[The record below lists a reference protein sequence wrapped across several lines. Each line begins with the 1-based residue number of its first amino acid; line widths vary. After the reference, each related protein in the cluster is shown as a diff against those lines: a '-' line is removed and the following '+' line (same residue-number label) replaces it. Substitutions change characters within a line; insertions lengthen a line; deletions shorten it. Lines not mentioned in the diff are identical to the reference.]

1 MANMFD
7 MGSESS
13 LFNSENA
20 DIFGKGRLLLSNI
33 SIVGPCL
40 KWTNDFNELKKF
52 VREFIGLKGRWS
64 APGGGPKQ
72 FRCPIEDVS
81 LTWYH
86 EKQQTLIFQGK
97 NGELLK
103 TILVRK
109 VGEVA
114 STTNESQPKNINAKP
129 IMDQVLSTDRNKV
142 SRIRKLLTIL
152 LELYLIELI
161 EVAAA
166 TQSYPSAKI

>member
-1 MANMFD
+1 M
-7 MGSESS
+7 
-13 LFNSENA
+13 
-20 DIFGKGRLLLSNI
+20 
-33 SIVGPCL
+33 
-40 KWTNDFNELKKF
+40 
-52 VREFIGLKGRWS
+52 KGRWS

-81 LTWYH
+81 LRWYH

-114 STTNESQPKNINAKP
+114 STTNESQPENVNAKP
-129 IMDQVLSTDRNKV
+129 IMDQVLSTDRSKVFMNKEV
-142 SRIRKLLTIL
+142 TGDPTGTVFDRANRSCRCDTVLSECEDMKLNI
-152 LELYLIELI
+152 
-161 EVAAA
+161 
-166 TQSYPSAKI
+166 